1 MELEKEFYLEEER
14 CGFTVSAQMKAVWAV
29 QLDLLE
35 QLGQVCQ
42 KHGLRYFAS
51 GGTLLGAVRH
61 KGYIP
66 WDDDIDIQMP
76 REDYER
82 LLQVAP
88 TEFAEP
94 YFFQT
99 AYNDVQFSRGHAQ
112 LRNSNTTAIMLT
124 EKGKYSFNQGIF
136 IDIFPLDGVGDTA
149 SALAKQRKRVQ
160 FWNRLL
166 SLTVR
171 YPANTNKSF
180 AKGLLHGILRWL
192 PYRPLYRRMEKAC
205 RQYEGASTERV
216 ALISFDA
223 YNDKLVF
230 PRRCLEETVWLPFES
245 TTIPAPAGYDE
256 MLTIQYGDYMTM
268 RQENTYHGGLLF
280 DTERCYVD
288 YIRNSP
294 SKTV

>member
-1 MELEKEFYLEEER
+1 MELEKEFYQEEER
-14 CGFTVSAQMKAVWAV
+14 CGYTVPADMKAVWGV

-35 QLGQVCQ
+35 QLQQVCQ
-42 KHGLRYFAS
+42 KYGLRYFAS

-82 LLQVAP
+82 LLEVAP
-88 TEFAEP
+88 AEFADP

-99 AYNDVQFSRGHAQ
+99 AYNDVKFSRGHAQ
-112 LRNSNTTAIMLT
+112 LRNSNTTGIMLT

-136 IDIFPLDGVGDTA
+136 IDIFPLDGVGDTPQERD
-149 SALAKQRKRVQ
+149 KQRGRVQ

-166 SLTVR
+166 GLSVR
-171 YPANTNKSF
+171 YPASPNKSL
-180 AKGLLHGILRWL
+180 AKGLLHSVLRLL

-205 RQYEGASTERV
+205 RIYEGAQTEDV

-230 PRRCLEETVWLPFES
+230 PRRCLAEAVVLPFEN
-245 TTIPAPAGYDE
+245 TTIPAPVGYDE

-294 SKTV
+294 SKNK